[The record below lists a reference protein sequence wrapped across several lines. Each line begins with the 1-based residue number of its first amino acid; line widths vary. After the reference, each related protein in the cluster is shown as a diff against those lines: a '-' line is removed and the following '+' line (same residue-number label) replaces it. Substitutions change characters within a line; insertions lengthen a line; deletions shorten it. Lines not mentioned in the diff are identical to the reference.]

1 MLRPRIAAH
10 QEAALLQK
18 TEHPQIFHPVII
30 TVQTVSSIM
39 RAKAVIMMTVDSIMT
54 VGADIIL
61 QTVLIMMDRVATG
74 MAMAITAQAQE
85 AVLPAVHQVEVHQ
98 VEVHQEVIRQEEVLP
113 AADPPMVS
121 ISMTEAVQAD
131 HQAAILQHTMTA
143 T

>member
-1 MLRPRIAAH
+1 MLRLRIAAH

-54 VGADIIL
+54 AGADIIL
-61 QTVLIMMDRVATG
+61 QTVLIMTDRVATG

-85 AVLPAVHQVEVHQ
+85 AVLPAVHQ